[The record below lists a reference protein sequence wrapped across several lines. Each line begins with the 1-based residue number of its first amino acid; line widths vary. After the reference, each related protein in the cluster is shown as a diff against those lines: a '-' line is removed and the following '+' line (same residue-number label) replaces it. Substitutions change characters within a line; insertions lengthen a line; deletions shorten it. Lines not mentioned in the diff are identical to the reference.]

1 MIVPARD
8 ESRDPDVTSRSA
20 TENYSASDLPGRRR
34 SVFDSLREAL
44 SREDLD
50 GVVHCAVKIRNALPN
65 RDRLEDNVV
74 LVAYGGGKDSSYTL
88 AFARAVQLLLVQV
101 YGSTFSMRVVTNRH
115 AGMPTAVMDNIQ
127 RAYRVLDLFDD
138 PQCQLLLIDGHEVH
152 RFDATLPQSEHVVR
166 RNRTDILMTGH
177 RTFAD
182 ARPTFCNAC
191 NLSMVN
197 SFGLAASIDG
207 GADLIITGDSQREQ
221 RDYYL
226 WVNRLATRF
235 GVATN
240 GTRKAGFRGF
250 LTAAD
255 TIAQAY
261 FTDIHG
267 ADNAEATA
275 ERRVVTNVPEELRFF
290 SIYDDTVYSS
300 GGHWQLL
307 TEFLGFQFDDIAF
320 SFTESDCGNP
330 ALMAHLRGLKAERL
344 QQRSYSDGLS
354 EYVTFALSLMR
365 RKEFPNTLIDIMQER
380 YGDNSAFDRMRKRM
394 DEYAKDTY
402 GLTEQHLICM
412 VYSPFAGEGAGL
424 ETYLAR
430 EQPALA
436 NRIEEIRTLLG
447 TEDRPEALAEV
458 VSELERISGLD
469 LQQLRVLYDSPLRTP
484 SAAADGND
492 LLGAILDGDP
502 HKDVIRT
509 RNAPNGPIVLE
520 MLSGR

>member
-1 MIVPARD
+1 MGGN
-8 ESRDPDVTSRSA
+8 VTSRSV
-20 TENYSASDLPGRRR
+20 TKNYSVNDLPERRR
-34 SVFDSLREAL
+34 LTFASLREML

-50 GVVHCAVKIRNALPN
+50 GVVQCAVKIHDALPN

-101 YGSTFSMRVVTNRH
+101 YGATFSMRVVTNRH

-127 RAYRVLDLFDD
+127 RAYQALDLFDD
-138 PQCQLLLIDGHEVH
+138 PQCHLFLVDGHEVH
-152 RFDATLPQSEHVVR
+152 RFDVTLPQYEHVVR

-226 WVNRLATRF
+226 WVNRLANRF

-267 ADNAEATA
+267 ADDAEARA
-275 ERRVVTNVPEELRFF
+275 ERRVVTDVPEKLSFF
-290 SIYDDTVYSS
+290 SIYDYTAYSS
-300 GGHWQLL
+300 GDHWKLL

-344 QQRSYSDGLS
+344 HQRSYSDGLS

-365 RKEFPNTLIDIMQER
+365 KKEFPDTLIDIMQER
-380 YGDNSAFDRMRKRM
+380 YGDDAAFDRMRKHM
-394 DEYAKDTY
+394 DEYAKDAY

-424 ETYLAR
+424 ETYLTR
-430 EQPALA
+430 EEPALA
-436 NRIEEIRTLLG
+436 DQIEVIRALLG
-447 TEDRPEALAEV
+447 SEDRPEALAEV
-458 VSELERISGLD
+458 VSALERISGLD
-469 LQQLRVLYDSPLRTP
+469 LRQLRFLYRSPLRAP
-484 SAAADGND
+484 SAAADGSD

-509 RNAPNGPIVLE
+509 QNAPNGPVVLE

>member
-1 MIVPARD
+1 MRD
-8 ESRDPDVTSRSA
+8 
-20 TENYSASDLPGRRR
+20 
-34 SVFDSLREAL
+34 
-44 SREDLD
+44 
-50 GVVHCAVKIRNALPN
+50 ALPI
-65 RDRLEDNVV
+65 RDRLDDNVV

-88 AFARAVQLLLVQV
+88 AFVRAMQLLLAQA
-101 YGSTFSMRVVTNRH
+101 YGDTFNMRVVTNRH
-115 AGMPTAVMDNIQ
+115 AGMPTAVMSNIQ
-127 RAYRVLDLFDD
+127 RAYEMLDLFDD
-138 PQCQLLLIDGHEVH
+138 PQCQLLLVDGHEVH
-152 RFDATLPQSEHVVR
+152 QFDATLPQREHVIR

-207 GADLIITGDSQREQ
+207 GVDLIVTGDSQREQ

-226 WVNRLATRF
+226 WANRLAKRF
-235 GVATN
+235 GVTKN

-250 LTAAD
+250 LTEVD

-267 ADNAEATA
+267 AEDVEAAAEH
-275 ERRVVTNVPEELRFF
+275 RVVADVPEKLRFF
-290 SIYDDTVYSS
+290 SVYDDTSYAS
-300 GGHWQLL
+300 GDHWKLL

-344 QQRSYSDGLS
+344 HQRSYADGLS

-365 RKEFPNTLIDIMQER
+365 KKEFPDRLIDIMQER
-380 YGDNSAFDRMRKRM
+380 YGDDAASDRMRKQM
-394 DEYAKDTY
+394 DEYAQDAY

-412 VYSPFAGEGAGL
+412 VYSPFAGEGVGL

-430 EQPALA
+430 EQPSLA
-436 NRIEEIRTLLG
+436 NRIGEVHALLG
-447 TEDRPEALAEV
+447 GEGTPEELAEV
-458 VSELERISGLD
+458 VSALEQTSGLE
-469 LQQLRVLYDSPLRTP
+469 LRQLRVLYRSSLRTP
-484 SAAADGND
+484 AAAADGKD
-492 LLGAILDGDP
+492 LLGAILEGDP
-502 HKDVIRT
+502 HKDIIRPNTHLAAWLYLRCCRDASDGLGGNRGAPFVEVGVT
-509 RNAPNGPIVLE
+509 RDRGSREQA
-520 MLSGR
+520 R